1 MTQLNQN
8 TTDLQSIL
16 DAVNALPEA
25 TTVSGEIAIT
35 ANGTYDVTKY
45 ATANVNVQSAPVLLW
60 TNASP
65 TSAFAAQT
73 VSLPT
78 GYDAYLVEYRG
89 STSDANAG
97 KTFLPFSNSPQ
108 TSCCGISATAR
119 SVAFTGRLVTSCSDG
134 SIVFRAGFSGQA
146 LLSSGSGS
154 ATGGITNVAIPTRI
168 WGVKFTL

>member
-1 MTQLNQN
+1 MPTQLTQN

-45 ATANVNVQSAPVLLW
+45 ASANVNVQSAPVLLW

-65 TSAFAAQT
+65 SSGVTSLN
-73 VSLPT
+73 LPAT
-78 GYDAYLVEYRG
+78 GYDGYIV
-89 STSDANAG
+89 
-97 KTFLPFSNSPQ
+97 K
-108 TSCCGISATAR
+108 ATYAA
-119 SVAFTGRLVTSCSDG
+119 SVAQNDVNTTFFFFPVKPNVPVPMVCVDKLAKGYYPAMRPVTANSNG
-134 SIVFRAGFSGQA
+134 IVVGAGIPQA
-146 LLSSGSGS
+146 SNAAGLANTACVPL
-154 ATGGITNVAIPTRI
+154 AV